1 VPTVEKLEM
10 REVLGFAAG
19 AKVQLLLVPE
29 GTPLMPPDA
38 YNEVQELDHLPKRD
52 EGGGGAAGSG
62 HRGRGGQLG
71 EALSRERRGGRV
83 GEGRVTQVTQTAEG
97 ICLRISHIC
106 CRCSQRGT

>member
-1 VPTVEKLEM
+1 MVLGFESALDCNRFAVSLQAGGGSAAFVPTVEKLEM

-52 EGGGGAAGSG
+52 EGGGA
-62 HRGRGGQLG
+62 QLG
-71 EALSRERRGGRV
+71 V
-83 GEGRVTQVTQTAEG
+83 GIADVAASLEKLFQESAEEGE
-97 ICLRISHIC
+97 
-106 CRCSQRGT
+106 